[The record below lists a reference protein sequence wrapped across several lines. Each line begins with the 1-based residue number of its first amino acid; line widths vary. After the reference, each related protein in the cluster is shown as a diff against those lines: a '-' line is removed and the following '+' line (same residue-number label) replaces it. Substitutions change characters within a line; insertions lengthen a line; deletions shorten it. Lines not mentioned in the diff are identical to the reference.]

1 VRFGVSLPNVGI
13 DPASLVELAVDA
25 ERAGWDGVFVWD
37 AIFGINPWVE
47 LTAMAGRTERVRLGP
62 LVTPLA
68 RRRPWT
74 LAGETASL
82 DRLARGRLILP
93 VGLGAEEQNWAKV
106 GEEESNRL
114 KAKRLDEGLAILT
127 GLWTGEAFSYGGEIF
142 QVKDVTLDLKPA
154 QSPRI
159 PIWVSGS
166 WPNPP
171 ETQRR
176 RMLRWDGVLGGP
188 DVDFRSLRAY
198 LDANRE
204 SATPFD
210 LITEGDTPGD
220 DAGRAAGIIQPLA
233 DAGVTWWLEAAWR
246 KMDTSEGLAGLRQRI
261 QQGPPT

>member
-37 AIFGINPWVE
+37 AIFGINPWVA

-142 QVKDVTLDLKPA
+142 QVKDVILDLKPA